1 MNLIKQKDYIKNNV
15 NILSIEKKT
24 QLYNS
29 IRNCA
34 NNSKAIRDSNKN
46 DKIFIDLD
54 LIDDKTIYYIY
65 NVIVEYKK
73 NIII

>member
-1 MNLIKQKDYIKNNV
+1 MSNKQKDYIKNNV

-29 IRNCA
+29 IRN
-34 NNSKAIRDSNKN
+34 NNLTAIRDSNKS
-46 DKIFIDLD
+46 DKIYIDLD
-54 LIDDKTIYYIY
+54 LVDENTIEYIY
-65 NVIVEYKK
+65 CIITEYKK